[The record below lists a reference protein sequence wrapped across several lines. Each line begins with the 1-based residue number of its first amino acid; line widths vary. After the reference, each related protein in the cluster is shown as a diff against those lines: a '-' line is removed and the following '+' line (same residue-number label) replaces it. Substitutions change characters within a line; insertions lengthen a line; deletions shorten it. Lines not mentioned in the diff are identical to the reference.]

1 MLVLVLLRTK
11 EKIHLVNAKLLLK
24 SGQTFSST
32 SSSETVSKSTGTI
45 GFDPEYKARSAS
57 KSKAISNNMHKAPRQ
72 TQRTK

>member
-11 EKIHLVNAKLLLK
+11 EKIHLVNAKLLQ

-45 GFDPEYKARSAS
+45 SFDPEYKARSAS
-57 KSKAISNNMHKAPRQ
+57 KSKAFSNNMHKAPRQ